1 MSDVFLFEGAYR
13 GQTWRVQV
21 TNHNGKDIVSIWPWY
36 RAEDGKLRP
45 GTGRY
50 GKGGF
55 QFPLERLGE
64 LNVAVRAFLEERA
77 PDGLSAVS

>member
-13 GQTWRVQV
+13 GQTWRIQV
-21 TNHNGKDIVSIWPWY
+21 TNHNGKDIVSIWPWF
-36 RAEDGKLRP
+36 RAEDGTLRP

-55 QFPLERLGE
+55 QFPLERLEE
-64 LNVAVRAFLEERA
+64 LYAALRSFLEESTS
-77 PDGLSAVS
+77 DGLSAVS